1 MSSRPV
7 RAPTHAAGAGLGWA
21 RCVAIPFPC
30 HNPPS
35 TFNPVIR
42 LKKFL
47 FVFAALL
54 VLLVG
59 AALVAPSFIDWTRY
73 RDPIAAEIE
82 RAAGRKV
89 VIAGTVEASL
99 LPTPRLLLNDARLG
113 NLPGAATPEM
123 ARLRSLEA
131 RIALLPLL
139 SGRVVVESFVLRE
152 PVVTLEVLAD
162 GRRNW
167 MFDSESAAA
176 PAGRWDD
183 EPLVAP
189 ESVQLQNAAIVNG
202 TVIYRNAR
210 TNSEE
215 RFEGVNARIVA
226 DSLAGPLRAAGEARV
241 GGKPVRFTLAAGR
254 FDFRSTAATPLNV
267 TLDLMAPTG
276 NVLRGAFAFN
286 GTAQLAPALKL
297 TGKAKLGGADLAAAL
312 SSFGPTGDLPG
323 FLTQPFNVEG
333 ALTASSERAEAS
345 GLVVQLG
352 DVRSQGS
359 GNAVFVGPRDGKPQ
373 FDLSL
378 VFGYID
384 LDAWLDM
391 PARGGE
397 AKKPEGFALPSH
409 FRLSLDASAE
419 AVNYRKGLFRQ
430 IKASAELDG
439 GAVTLRQF
447 NMQAPGGTDASFNG
461 RVTAEA
467 NMPARF
473 DGRVDL
479 ASDDFRGLLG
489 WGGIDAKT
497 LPAGRLNK
505 LTATGRIGL
514 GVETLE
520 LSDLDLRFDSTKLTG
535 GIVAALRAR
544 PAFGAN
550 LVVDQ
555 FNLDAY
561 VPEGSS
567 ATFPLTAEMAASFD
581 ANLLLRAG
589 QFTWRQVPLRDLA
602 FDGTLDNGNLSLRRL
617 AAGVGT
623 GSGAPGVNEGSF
635 SLVGDVKAIAAKP
648 AVALDVTA
656 EAKDPAGLYRL
667 AGAVP
672 PIAIPGGLKLAA
684 RIESDAKGYRLPKID
699 AALGGSTLAGEAALA
714 LDGPRPKLSGKLAL
728 SEIDTAGLLGVE
740 SRAGAV
746 WSEAPLALYLLAL
759 GDADLDLTAKALTH
773 KTWRVAGAAARV
785 TVNDGALAVESLSG
799 KLLGGDLTLTARLAP
814 GEKGAALEGNLG
826 LAGASAPQG
835 LFGSKTL
842 DVAGGKLDVTMDF
855 AAQGA
860 HEADLIAGLAGKGQY
875 AVHDA
880 SLRGLDLAAA
890 NRRVPGLGSTADVQA
905 MLKTALGGNGKLAA
919 LDGSFTVENGQ
930 AVSDDLV
937 MTVEGAKG
945 EGELRAALA
954 DWTID
959 GGIEFKFDSEATAP
973 PVQLRLN
980 GPLTGATKSFDSAAL
995 QAYVLERAA
1004 KQEAERRA
1012 AAERAVQQ
1020 QRPPAPAR
1028 APSTPAQPTA
1038 PRPPASVAPAPS
1050 APPSSD
1056 AFINDVLQGL
1066 PAR

>member
-1 MSSRPV
+1 M
-7 RAPTHAAGAGLGWA
+7 
-21 RCVAIPFPC
+21 
-30 HNPPS
+30 
-35 TFNPVIR
+35 
-42 LKKFL
+42 KKFL
-47 FVFAALL
+47 FVFAAVL

-167 MFDSESAAA
+167 VFDTDNASAQ
-176 PAGRWDD
+176 AGRWDD

-210 TNSEE
+210 SGGEE
-215 RFEGVNARIVA
+215 RFEGVNARVVA

-241 GGKPVRFTLAAGR
+241 GGKPVRFTVAAGH
-254 FDFRSTAATPLNV
+254 FDYRSTAATPLNI

-276 NVLRGAFAFN
+276 NVLRGALAFN

-297 TGKAKLGGADLAAAL
+297 TGKAKIGGADLAAAL

-323 FLTQPFNVEG
+323 LFAQPFNVEG
-333 ALTASSERAEAS
+333 ALTASSERAEAA
-345 GLVVQLG
+345 GLVVSLG

-359 GNAVFVGPRDGKPQ
+359 GNAVFVGPSDGKPQ
-373 FDLSL
+373 FELSL

-391 PARGGE
+391 PPLGGD
-397 AKKPEGFALPSH
+397 AKKTDGFALPDN
-409 FRLSLDASAE
+409 FRLSLETSAE
-419 AVNYRKGLFRQ
+419 AINYRKGLFRQ
-430 IKASAELDG
+430 VKASAALER
-439 GAVTLRQF
+439 GAVTLRQL
-447 NMQAPGGTDASFNG
+447 NLQAPGGTDASFNG
-461 RVTAEA
+461 RFTAEA

-479 ASDDFRGLLG
+479 ASDDFRSLLG

-497 LPAGRLNK
+497 LPPGRLNK
-505 LTATGRIGL
+505 LTATGHLGL

-535 GIVAALRAR
+535 GIVTALRAR

-561 VPEGSS
+561 VPDGSTAS
-567 ATFPLTAEMAASFD
+567 FPLTPDMAASFD

-602 FDGTLDNGNLSLRRL
+602 FDGTLDNGNLALRKL

-623 GSGAPGVNEGSF
+623 GTGAPGVNEGSF
-635 SLVGDVKAIAAKP
+635 SLSGDVKAIATKP
-648 AVALDVTA
+648 ALALDVTA

-672 PIAIPGGLKLAA
+672 PIVIPGGLKVAA

-699 AALGGSTLAGEAALA
+699 ASVGGSSLAGEAALA

-728 SEIDTAGLLGVE
+728 GELDTAGLLGVG
-740 SRAGAV
+740 SRANAV

-759 GDADLDLTAKALTH
+759 GDAELDLSAKTLTH
-773 KTWRVAGAAARV
+773 KTWRVADATARV
-785 TVNDGALAVESLSG
+785 TINDGALAIESLSG
-799 KLLGGDLTLTARLAP
+799 KLLGGDLTLNARLAP
-814 GEKGAALEGNLG
+814 TDKGAALEGNMG

-842 DVAGGKLDVTMDF
+842 DVAGGKLDLSMEF
-855 AAQGA
+855 SAQGN
-860 HEADLIAGLAGKGQY
+860 HEAGLIAGLDGKGEY

-880 SLRGLDLAAA
+880 QLRGVDLAAA
-890 NRRVPGLGSTADVQA
+890 SKRVPSLGSTADVQA
-905 MLKTALGGNGKLAA
+905 MMKTALGGNGKLTA
-919 LDGSFTVENGQ
+919 LDGSFTVEDGK
-930 AVSDDLV
+930 AVSDDLI

-945 EGELRAALA
+945 EGELRANLA
-954 DWTID
+954 DWTVD
-959 GGIEFKFDSEATAP
+959 GGIEFKFNGEAAAP
-973 PVQLRLN
+973 PVQLRFN
-980 GPLTGATKSFDSAAL
+980 GPLTGAAKNFESAAL

-1020 QRPPAPAR
+1020 QRQQAPTRPTAPPAAQRPPAPA
-1028 APSTPAQPTA
+1028 A
-1038 PRPPASVAPAPS
+1038 APAVPSS
-1050 APPSSD
+1050 APPSD
-1056 AFINDVLQGL
+1056 AFINDVLQSL

>member
-1 MSSRPV
+1 M
-7 RAPTHAAGAGLGWA
+7 
-21 RCVAIPFPC
+21 
-30 HNPPS
+30 
-35 TFNPVIR
+35 
-42 LKKFL
+42 KKFL
-47 FVFAALL
+47 FVFAAVV

-59 AALVAPSFIDWTRY
+59 AALVAPSFIDWTHY

-113 NLPGAATPEM
+113 NLSGAATPEM

-167 MFDSESAAA
+167 VFDSEHATA

-210 TNSEE
+210 TKGEE
-215 RFEGVNARIVA
+215 RFESVNARIVA
-226 DSLAGPLRAAGEARV
+226 DSLAGPLRAAGEARI
-241 GGKPVRFTLAAGR
+241 GGKPVRFTVAAGR
-254 FDFRSTAATPLNV
+254 FDFRSTAATPLNL

-276 NVLRGAFAFN
+276 NVLRGALAFN
-286 GTAQLAPALKL
+286 GTAQLAPTMRLA
-297 TGKAKLGGADLAAAL
+297 GKAKIGGADLAAAL
-312 SSFGPTGDLPG
+312 SSFGPTGELPG
-323 FLTQPFNVEG
+323 LLTQPFNIEG
-333 ALTASSERAEAS
+333 ALTATSERAEAT

-352 DVRSQGS
+352 DVRSQGR

-373 FDLSL
+373 FDLAL

-397 AKKPEGFALPSH
+397 ARKPEGVALPDH
-409 FRLSLDASAE
+409 FRLSLEASAE
-419 AVNYRKGLFRQ
+419 AINYRKGLFRQ
-430 IKASAELDG
+430 VKASAELDG
-439 GAVTLRQF
+439 GAVTLRQL
-447 NMQAPGGTDASFNG
+447 NMKAPGGTDASFNG
-461 RVTAEA
+461 RFTAEA
-467 NMPARF
+467 NVPARF
-473 DGRVDL
+473 DGRLDL
-479 ASDDFRGLLG
+479 ASDDFRSLLG
-489 WGGIDAKT
+489 WSGIDAKT

-505 LTATGRIGL
+505 LTATGRVGL
-514 GVETLE
+514 DVDTLE

-535 GIVAALRAR
+535 GVVTALRTR

-561 VPEGSS
+561 VPDGST

-602 FDGTLDNGNLSLRRL
+602 FDGTLDNGNLSLRKL
-617 AAGVGT
+617 AAGVG
-623 GSGAPGVNEGSF
+623 SGGGDSSF
-635 SLVGDVKAIAAKP
+635 TLAGEVKSIAAKP
-648 AVALDVTA
+648 AIALDVTA

-667 AGAVP
+667 VGAVP

-684 RIESDAKGYRLPKID
+684 RIESDAKGYRLPKLD
-699 AALGGSTLAGEAALA
+699 ASLGGSTVAGDAALV

-740 SRAGAV
+740 SRPNAV
-746 WSEAPLALYLLAL
+746 WSEAPLALYLLGF
-759 GDADLDLTAKALTH
+759 GDAELDLTAKTLAH

-785 TVNDGALAVESLSG
+785 TVTDGALAVDTLSG
-799 KLLGGDLTLTARLAP
+799 KLLGGDLTLNARLAP
-814 GEKGAALEGNLG
+814 ADKGGALNGNLG

-842 DVAGGKLDVTMDF
+842 DVAGGKLDVTMEF
-855 AAQGA
+855 SAQGA
-860 HEADLIAGLAGKGQY
+860 HEAGLIAGLSGKGQY
-875 AVHDA
+875 AVQSA
-880 SLRGLDLAAA
+880 QLRGLDLAAA
-890 NRRVPGLGSTADVQA
+890 SKRVPGLGSTADMQA
-905 MLKTALGGNGKLAA
+905 MLRTALGGNGKLAA

-930 AVSDDLV
+930 ALSDDLV
-937 MTVEGAKG
+937 MTIEGAKG
-945 EGELRAALA
+945 EGELRANLA

-959 GGIEFKFDSEATAP
+959 GGIAFKFDSEAAAP
-973 PVQLRLN
+973 PVQLRVN
-980 GPLTGATKSFDSAAL
+980 GPLTGAAKSFESAAL

-1020 QRPPAPAR
+1020 QRLQAPAPVR
-1028 APSTPAQPTA
+1028 PAQPAA
-1038 PRPPASVAPAPS
+1038 PRPPASAAPAAPPTS
-1050 APPSSD
+1050 AAPPSGD
-1056 AFINDVLQGL
+1056 AFINDILQGL

>member
-7 RAPTHAAGAGLGWA
+7 SVSAHAAGAGLGWA

-30 HNPPS
+30 HIHPS

-47 FVFAALL
+47 FVFAAVL

-113 NLPGAATPEM
+113 NLPGAVTPEM

-167 MFDSESAAA
+167 LFDSESAAA
-176 PAGRWDD
+176 QVGFWDD
-183 EPLVAP
+183 EPLVAA

-202 TVIYRNAR
+202 TVIYRNAL
-210 TNSEE
+210 TKAEE

-241 GGKPVRFTLAAGR
+241 GGKPVRFTVAAGR
-254 FDFRSTAATPLNV
+254 FDYRSTTATPLNL

-276 NVLRGAFAFN
+276 NVLRGALAFN

-297 TGKAKLGGADLAAAL
+297 TGKAKLGGADFSAAL
-312 SSFGPTGDLPG
+312 SSFGPLGDLPG
-323 FLTQPFNVEG
+323 LLAQPFNVEG
-333 ALTASSERAEAS
+333 ALTATSERAQTT

-391 PARGGE
+391 PLRAGD
-397 AKKPEGFALPSH
+397 AKKPEGFALPDN

-430 IKASAELDG
+430 IKTSSELDG

-461 RVTAEA
+461 RFTAET

-473 DGRVDL
+473 DGRIDL

-489 WGGIDAKT
+489 WGGIDAKS

-505 LTATGRIGL
+505 LTATGHLGL

-520 LSDLDLRFDSTKLTG
+520 FSDLDLRFDSTKLTG

-561 VPEGSS
+561 LPDG
-567 ATFPLTAEMAASFD
+567 ADAAFPLTADMAASFD

-602 FDGTLDNGNLSLRRL
+602 FDGTLDNGNLSLRKL

-623 GSGAPGVNEGSF
+623 GTGDGSF
-635 SLVGDVKAIAAKP
+635 SLAGDVKAIAAKP

-672 PIAIPGGLKLAA
+672 PIVLPGGLKLAA

-699 AALGGSTLAGEAALA
+699 AAFGGATLAGAAALA

-740 SRAGAV
+740 SRANAV

-759 GDADLDLTAKALTH
+759 GDAELDLAAKTLTH
-773 KTWRVAGAAARV
+773 KTWRVADPAARV
-785 TVNDGALAVESLSG
+785 LVTDGALAVESLSG
-799 KLLGGDLTLTARLAP
+799 KLLGGDLTLNARFAP
-814 GEKGAALEGNLG
+814 AEQGARLEGNLG

-835 LFGSKTL
+835 LFGSKSI
-842 DVAGGKLDVTMDF
+842 DVAGGKLDFAMDF
-855 AAQGA
+855 AAQGG
-860 HEADLIAGLAGKGQY
+860 HEAGLIAGLAGKGQY
-875 AVHDA
+875 AVQNA
-880 SLRGLDLAAA
+880 TLRGVDLAAA
-890 NRRVPGLGSTADVQA
+890 NKRLPALAGTAEVQA

-919 LDGSFTVENGQ
+919 LDGSFTVQNGQ

-937 MTVEGAKG
+937 MTIDGAKG
-945 EGELRAALA
+945 EGELRAALT

-959 GGIEFKFDSEATAP
+959 GGIEFKFESDAAAP
-973 PVQLRLN
+973 PVQLRVN
-980 GPLTGATKSFDSAAL
+980 GPLTGASKSFDSVAL

-1020 QRPPAPAR
+1020 QRPPAPA
-1028 APSTPAQPTA
+1028 PARPAA
-1038 PRPPASVAPAPS
+1038 PRPPAST
-1050 APPSSD
+1050 APPPGD

>member
-1 MSSRPV
+1 
-7 RAPTHAAGAGLGWA
+7 
-21 RCVAIPFPC
+21 
-30 HNPPS
+30 
-35 TFNPVIR
+35 

-47 FVFAALL
+47 FVFAAVL

-139 SGRVVVESFVLRE
+139 SGRVVVEAFVMRE

-167 MFDSESAAA
+167 VFDADGGAAQA
-176 PAGRWDD
+176 SRWDD

-189 ESVQLQNAAIVNG
+189 ESVQLQNASIVNG

-210 TNSEE
+210 SGGEE

-226 DSLAGPLRAAGEARV
+226 DSLAGPLRAAGEARI
-241 GGKPVRFTLAAGR
+241 GGKPVRFTVAAGR
-254 FDFRSTAATPLNV
+254 FDYRSTAATPLNL
-267 TLDLMAPTG
+267 TLDMMAPTG
-276 NVLRGAFAFN
+276 NVLRGALAFN

-312 SSFGPTGDLPG
+312 SSFGPMGDLPG
-323 FLTQPFNVEG
+323 LMTQPFNAEG
-333 ALTASSERAEAS
+333 NLTVTSDRAEAG

-359 GNAVFVGPRDGKPQ
+359 ANAVFVGPRDGKPQ
-373 FDLSL
+373 FDLAL

-391 PARGGE
+391 PLRGGE
-397 AKKPEGFALPSH
+397 AKKADGLDLPDN
-409 FRLSLDASAE
+409 FRLSLEASAE

-430 IKASAELDG
+430 VKASAELDG
-439 GAVTLRQF
+439 GAVTLRQL

-461 RVTAEA
+461 RFTAEA

-473 DGRVDL
+473 DGRIDL

-505 LTATGRIGL
+505 LTATGRVGL

-520 LSDLDLRFDSTKLTG
+520 LSDLDLRFDATKLTG

-544 PAFGAN
+544 PAFGVN

-561 VPEGSS
+561 VPDGTS
-567 ATFPLTAEMAASFD
+567 ATFPLTPEMAASFD

-602 FDGTLDNGNLSLRRL
+602 FDGTLDNGNLALRKL

-623 GSGAPGVNEGSF
+623 GSGGPGVNDGSF
-635 SLVGDVKAIAAKP
+635 SLAGDVKSIAAKP
-648 AVALDVTA
+648 TVALDVMA

-667 AGAVP
+667 FGAAP
-672 PIAIPGGLKLAA
+672 PIVIPGGLKLAA
-684 RIESDAKGYRLPKID
+684 RVESDAKGYRAPKID
-699 AALGGSTLAGEAALA
+699 AALGGATLAGEATLA

-728 SEIDTAGLLGVE
+728 SELDTAGLLGVE
-740 SRAGAV
+740 SRANAP

-759 GDADLDLTAKALTH
+759 GDAELDLSAKTLTH
-773 KTWRVAGAAARV
+773 KTWKVADAAARV

-799 KLLGGDLTLTARLAP
+799 KLLGGDLTLNARLMPA
-814 GEKGAALEGNLG
+814 EKSASLDGNMS
-826 LAGASAPQG
+826 LAGAAIPQG
-835 LFGSKTL
+835 LFASKTL
-842 DVAGGKLDVTMDF
+842 DAAGGKLDLAVEF
-855 AAQGA
+855 AGQGG
-860 HEADLIAGLAGKGQY
+860 HESGLIAGLAGKGVY

-880 SLRGLDLAAA
+880 TLRGLDLAAA
-890 NRRVPGLGSTADVQA
+890 GKRVPALANTADVQA
-905 MLKTALGGNGKLAA
+905 MLKTALAGNGRLAA
-919 LDGSFTVENGQ
+919 LDGSFTIENGA
-930 AVSDDLV
+930 AVSDDLILA
-937 MTVEGAKG
+937 VEGAKG
-945 EGELRAALA
+945 EGELRANLA

-959 GGIEFKFDSEATAP
+959 GGIEFKLDGDAAVP
-973 PVQLRLN
+973 PVQLRVN
-980 GPLTGATKSFDSAAL
+980 GPLNAANKSFDSAAL

-1004 KQEAERRA
+1004 KQDAERQVKAEAERRA
-1012 AAERAVQQ
+1012 AAERAAQQ
-1020 QRPPAPAR
+1020 QRQQAPAR
-1028 APSTPAQPTA
+1028 PAQPPAAT
-1038 PRPPASVAPAPS
+1038 RPPAASAAPAPMTT
-1050 APPSSD
+1050 APSD

>member
-7 RAPTHAAGAGLGWA
+7 RVSAHAAGAGLGWA

-30 HNPPS
+30 HIHYS
-35 TFNPVIR
+35 TFNSVIR

-47 FVFAALL
+47 FVFAAVL

-82 RAAGRKV
+82 RAAGRKL
-89 VIAGTVEASL
+89 VIAGTVEAAL

-113 NLPGAATPEM
+113 NLPGAATQEM

-167 MFDSESAAA
+167 LFDTESAAV
-176 PAGRWDD
+176 PVGFWDD
-183 EPLVAP
+183 EPLVAA

-202 TVIYRNAR
+202 TVIYRNAL
-210 TNSEE
+210 TKAEE

-226 DSLAGPLRAAGEARV
+226 DSLAGPLRAAGEARI
-241 GGKPVRFTLAAGR
+241 GGKPVRFTVAAGR
-254 FDFRSTAATPLNV
+254 FDYRSTGATPLNL

-276 NVLRGAFAFN
+276 NVLRGALAFS

-297 TGKAKLGGADLAAAL
+297 TGKAKLGGADFAAAL
-312 SSFGPTGDLPG
+312 SSFGPVGDLPG
-323 FLTQPFNVEG
+323 LLAQPFNVEG
-333 ALTASSERAEAS
+333 ALTASSERAETT

-373 FDLSL
+373 FGLSL

-391 PARGGE
+391 PLRAGA
-397 AKKPEGFALPSH
+397 AKKPEGFALPDN

-430 IKASAELDG
+430 IKTSAELDG

-461 RVTAEA
+461 RFTAET

-473 DGRVDL
+473 DGRIDL

-489 WGGIDAKT
+489 WGGIDAKS

-505 LTATGRIGL
+505 LTATGRLGL

-520 LSDLDLRFDSTKLTG
+520 FSDLDLRFDSTKMTG

-561 VPEGSS
+561 LPDG
-567 ATFPLTAEMAASFD
+567 ADAAFPLTADMAASFD

-602 FDGTLDNGNLSLRRL
+602 FDGTLDNGNLSLRKL

-623 GSGAPGVNEGSF
+623 GTCARGVNDGSF
-635 SLVGDVKAIAAKP
+635 SLAGDVKAIAAKP

-672 PIAIPGGLKLAA
+672 PLVLPGGLKLAT

-699 AALGGSTLAGEAALA
+699 ATLGGATLAGAAVLA

-740 SRAGAV
+740 SRANAV

-759 GDADLDLTAKALTH
+759 GDAELDLAAKSLTH
-773 KTWRVAGAAARV
+773 KTWRVADAAARV
-785 TVNDGALAVESLSG
+785 IATDGALAIESLSG
-799 KLLGGDLTLTARLAP
+799 KLLGGDLTLNARLAP
-814 GEKGAALEGNLG
+814 AGQGATLEGNLG

-835 LFGSKTL
+835 LFARKSI
-842 DVAGGKLDVTMDF
+842 DVAGGKLDFAMEF
-855 AAQGA
+855 AARGS
-860 HEADLIAGLAGKGQY
+860 HEAGLIAGLAGKGQY
-875 AVHDA
+875 AVQNA
-880 SLRGLDLAAA
+880 TLRGVDLAAA
-890 NRRVPGLGSTADVQA
+890 NKRVPALAGTAELQA

-937 MTVEGAKG
+937 MSIDGAKG
-945 EGELRAALA
+945 EGELRANLA
-954 DWTID
+954 DWTVD
-959 GGIEFKFDSEATAP
+959 GGIEFKFDSEAAAP
-973 PVQLRLN
+973 PVQLRVN
-980 GPLTGATKSFDSAAL
+980 GPLTGAAKSFDSVAL

-1020 QRPPAPAR
+1020 QRPPAP
-1028 APSTPAQPTA
+1028 TPARPIQPA
-1038 PRPPASVAPAPS
+1038 VPRPPASTAPAAPAPG
-1050 APPSSD
+1050 D
-1056 AFINDVLQGL
+1056 DFINDVLQGL

>member
-1 MSSRPV
+1 M
-7 RAPTHAAGAGLGWA
+7 
-21 RCVAIPFPC
+21 
-30 HNPPS
+30 
-35 TFNPVIR
+35 
-42 LKKFL
+42 KKFL
-47 FVFAALL
+47 FVFAAVL

-167 MFDSESAAA
+167 VFDSDNASAQT
-176 PAGRWDD
+176 GRWDD

-189 ESVQLQNAAIVNG
+189 ESVQLQNASIVNG

-210 TNSEE
+210 SGGEE

-241 GGKPVRFTLAAGR
+241 GGKPVRFTVAAGH
-254 FDFRSTAATPLNV
+254 FDYRSTAATPLNV

-276 NVLRGAFAFN
+276 NVLRGALAFN

-297 TGKAKLGGADLAAAL
+297 TGKTKIGGADLAAAL
-312 SSFGPTGDLPG
+312 SSFGSTGDLPG
-323 FLTQPFNVEG
+323 LFVQPFNVE
-333 ALTASSERAEAS
+333 ASLTASSERAEAA
-345 GLVVQLG
+345 GLVVSLG

-359 GNAVFVGPRDGKPQ
+359 GNAVFVGPSDGKPQ

-391 PARGGE
+391 PPPGGD
-397 AKKPEGFALPSH
+397 AKKPESFALPDN
-409 FRLSLDASAE
+409 FRLSLETSAE
-419 AVNYRKGLFRQ
+419 AINYRKGLFRQ
-430 IKASAELDG
+430 VKASAALEG
-439 GAVTLRQF
+439 GAVTLRQL
-447 NMQAPGGTDASFNG
+447 NLQAPGSTDASFNG
-461 RVTAEA
+461 RFTAEA

-497 LPAGRLNK
+497 LPPGRLNK
-505 LTATGRIGL
+505 LTATGRLGL

-535 GIVAALRAR
+535 GIVTALRAR

-561 VPEGSS
+561 VPDGSTAS
-567 ATFPLTAEMAASFD
+567 FPLTPDMAASFD

-602 FDGTLDNGNLSLRRL
+602 FDGTLDNGNLALRKL

-623 GSGAPGVNEGSF
+623 GTGAPGVNEGSF
-635 SLVGDVKAIAAKP
+635 SLAGDVKAIATKP
-648 AVALDVTA
+648 AIALDVTA

-672 PIAIPGGLKLAA
+672 PIVFPGGLKVAA

-699 AALGGSTLAGEAALA
+699 ASVGGSSLVGEAALA
-714 LDGPRPKLSGKLAL
+714 LDGPRPKLSGKLVL
-728 SEIDTAGLLGVE
+728 GELDTAGLLGVG
-740 SRAGAV
+740 SRANAV
-746 WSEAPLALYLLAL
+746 WSEAPLALYLLAF
-759 GDADLDLTAKALTH
+759 GNAELDLSAKTLTH
-773 KTWRVAGAAARV
+773 KTWRVANATARV
-785 TVNDGALAVESLSG
+785 MVNDGALAIESLSG
-799 KLLGGDLTLTARLAP
+799 KLLGGDLTLNARLAP
-814 GEKGAALEGNLG
+814 TDKGAALEGNMG

-842 DVAGGKLDVTMDF
+842 DVAGGKLDLSMAF
-855 AAQGA
+855 SAQGN
-860 HEADLIAGLAGKGQY
+860 HEAGLIAGLDGKGEY

-880 SLRGLDLAAA
+880 QLRGVDLAAA
-890 NRRVPGLGSTADVQA
+890 SKRVPSLGSTADVQA
-905 MLKTALGGNGKLAA
+905 MMKTALGGNGKLAA
-919 LDGSFTVENGQ
+919 LDGSFTVEDGK
-930 AVSDDLV
+930 AVSDDLI

-945 EGELRAALA
+945 EGELRANLA
-954 DWTID
+954 DWTVD
-959 GGIEFKFDSEATAP
+959 GGIEFKFNGEAAAP
-973 PVQLRLN
+973 PVQLRFN
-980 GPLTGATKSFDSAAL
+980 GPLTGGNKSFESAAL

-1020 QRPPAPAR
+1020 QRQQAPARPAAPPATQRPPAPA
-1028 APSTPAQPTA
+1028 A
-1038 PRPPASVAPAPS
+1038 APAVPSS
-1050 APPSSD
+1050 APPSD
-1056 AFINDVLQGL
+1056 AFINDVLQSL